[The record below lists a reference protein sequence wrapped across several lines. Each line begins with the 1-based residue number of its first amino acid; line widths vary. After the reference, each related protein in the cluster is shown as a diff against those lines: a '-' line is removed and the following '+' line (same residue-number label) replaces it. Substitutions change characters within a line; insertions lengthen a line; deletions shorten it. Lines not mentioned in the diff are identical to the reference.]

1 MLYDSQER
9 GRDFAKHS
17 FPPQQAPDRHCAA
30 TALIPTLFS
39 EKPQWPLTQLNRRL
53 RARRGRSCSALI
65 SRRTKVKHGRLWRAR
80 KWHQLNNTVSS
91 ETSAY
96 VGLKRRATRQNVTYT
111 YNWQRRGTKP
121 SCG

>member
-1 MLYDSQER
+1 MCRCDVR
-9 GRDFAKHS
+9 GVM
-17 FPPQQAPDRHCAA
+17 QCEE
-30 TALIPTLFS
+30 TARIPSLFS
-39 EKPQWPLTQLNRRL
+39 EKPKWPLTQLNRRL
-53 RARRGRSCSALI
+53 RARRGRSCSVLM

-121 SCG
+121 SGA